1 MVNCIKCVNR
11 GRVNGYS
18 QESFCSGCIHEGQT
32 WRTDYY
38 DEGPTGGESHKNCDG
53 CARLL
58 PVVGGLHRD
67 ELGAVQTC
75 TADRY
80 T

>member
-1 MVNCIKCVNR
+1 MRKKEPRSCADTELGSYHKAV
-11 GRVNGYS
+11 GYIQPNVITRLRDMAG
-18 QESFCSGCIHEGQT
+18 QE
-32 WRTDYY
+32 
-38 DEGPTGGESHKNCDG
+38 NCDG

-67 ELGAVQTC
+67 EKGAVQTC
-75 TADRY
+75 TANRY

>member
-1 MVNCIKCVNR
+1 MVDCSKCVNR
-11 GRVNGYS
+11 GKAFGLS
-18 QESFCSGCIHEGQT
+18 QESNCDHCIHFMQT
-32 WRTDYY
+32 WKRDLY
-38 DEGPTGGESHKNCDG
+38 DEGPNGGKAHKNCDG

-67 ELGAVQTC
+67 EKGAVQTC
-75 TADRY
+75 TANRY